1 MTCRILSHDTIALI
15 CSLRIHY
22 PLVGDIQQNR
32 KPQPQHSHCFA
43 ASIHIHHL
51 MSQLVLNSGSALPAG
66 GQGVISV
73 LMDSKIARTS
83 SGQKPKA
90 KAANRQMD
98 LTSIKDENAVKLK
111 RTSVYSTC
119 FHEIVGGSV
128 SIEGNQ

>member
-1 MTCRILSHDTIALI
+1 M
-15 CSLRIHY
+15 
-22 PLVGDIQQNR
+22 
-32 KPQPQHSHCFA
+32 
-43 ASIHIHHL
+43 
-51 MSQLVLNSGSALPAG
+51 
-66 GQGVISV
+66 

-90 KAANRQMD
+90 KAATRQMD

-119 FHEIVGGSV
+119 FHEIVGSV

>member
-1 MTCRILSHDTIALI
+1 M
-15 CSLRIHY
+15 
-22 PLVGDIQQNR
+22 V
-32 KPQPQHSHCFA
+32 
-43 ASIHIHHL
+43 HIHHL

-98 LTSIKDENAVKLK
+98 LTSIKDEHAMKLK
-111 RTSVYSTC
+111 RTSVYSIC